1 MRTMMTML
9 LTMIVDLPFLGSIEM
24 FFKKMMHS
32 EKMHYL
38 RTFFFVCLIWR
49 FYELYIVDFYFEGP
63 LQRSINRDG

>member
-38 RTFFFVCLIWR
+38 RTFFFCVFNL
-49 FYELYIVDFYFEGP
+49 EVL
-63 LQRSINRDG
+63 